1 MYVAMI
7 CLLGEFVCAVCGFAR
22 SPNNEHARGGAMR
35 ATTHTVGPQATFAAP
50 FVGFRFR
57 AISSPSD
64 RTSSFLDSGRS
75 FPCSEVDDFPNIGRS
90 AASLLLATQQRASG
104 FEAMNE
110 RQEGC
115 SRPPAQRRKNILD
128 ERDRASCFSR
138 VIHGKRL
145 RASASTKAST

>member
-57 AISSPSD
+57 PRLCENSGDRFLPVNFSHVDALSGESSDPI
-64 RTSSFLDSGRS
+64 
-75 FPCSEVDDFPNIGRS
+75 C
-90 AASLLLATQQRASG
+90 LLA
-104 FEAMNE
+104 
-110 RQEGC
+110 
-115 SRPPAQRRKNILD
+115 ILRG
-128 ERDRASCFSR
+128 EQNAFAHSL
-138 VIHGKRL
+138 GQ
-145 RASASTKAST
+145 